1 MQPADDLCYIIY
13 TSGSTGRPKGVA
25 IEHASICNFV
35 RVAAEVYGMRPGD
48 RVYQGMTIAFDFS
61 VEEIW
66 VPWMTGA
73 TLVPKPDGARVLGRE
88 LHAFLRDRQVTAMCC
103 VPTLLATLDED
114 LPGLRFLLVSGEPC
128 PQDLVTRWHRPGRRF
143 LNVYGP
149 TEATVTAT
157 WTVVHPGR
165 PVTIGVPLPTYS
177 VVVLDADCDRALPP
191 GEMGEIGIA
200 GAGLASG
207 YVGRPDLTER
217 AFVPDFL
224 GIPNNPRGR
233 IYRTGDLGR
242 LNAEGEVEHHGRIDT
257 QVKIRGYRIELTEIE
272 SVLLRVPGIA
282 QAVVS
287 TCQPAPDVVE
297 LAAYYSPRR
306 DTPAVDPGRVY
317 AELRQRLPAY
327 MVPAYL
333 EQLPA
338 IPVLPSGKADRKSL
352 PAPSGPRHLSTRGD
366 HVAPA
371 AGTERALA
379 EVLATVLAVD
389 RVSADGHFFNDLG
402 ASSLLMAM
410 FSAAVRA
417 RGDLPPVSMKDIYL
431 HPTVRLL
438 AAAIGEPG
446 PAREQARPG
455 PVGGQAPGSWRAPG
469 APPEVA
475 PAARGGLA
483 YALCGTLQ
491 LLAFAAYVAGFSL
504 AVNAG
509 AAWAV
514 AGSGALGIYARLVV
528 FGGGGLLAMGI
539 LPVLAKWLLIGR
551 WKPRRIRAW
560 GLAYFRFW
568 LVKTMIVAN
577 PLARLLLGTP
587 LYAAYLRALGARVG
601 RRVVIFTQH
610 VPVCTDLLT
619 IGAGSVIRK
628 DTYLSGYRARAG
640 AIETG
645 AVTIGAGVFVG
656 EHAVLDIGTALGD
669 GAQLGHAS
677 ALLTGQAVPAGECW
691 HGSPAEPAG
700 PGDDYRTVGP
710 ARCGALRRAGYS
722 LTRLLL
728 VLGVAGPAA
737 AAVISL
743 LVSRPP
749 LLAGALSRVD
759 TAGWAGPLSRA
770 DTAGW
775 ALPVAVL
782 AVTAA
787 AFLGAILAGLVIAGT
802 VPRLLS
808 RALAPGKV
816 YPLYGL
822 HYALQRAVSRL
833 SNAGFFNAL
842 FGDSSAIVRYLGLIG
857 YRLAPVEQTGSNF
870 GMEVKHEMPTLAA
883 VGTGTMVSDGLSI
896 INADFSSS
904 SFRVCPAVIGTR
916 NFLGNGIAYPA
927 GGRTGDDCLLAT
939 KVMIPVSGPVRKGV
953 GLLGSPSF
961 EIPRSVHSDQQF
973 GHLSTNRR
981 RRHRLKAKNRHN
993 AATIGLHL
1001 LVRWLYLA
1009 GLALIAL
1016 YAFGG
1021 AAVPDAPR
1029 IVSGLLRRTGL
1040 RAAGLGTTGLGT
1052 AMHDALR
1059 ITVLGTTV
1067 ADALRT
1073 AAAILLALAFTVG
1086 YFVLVERAVTGFR
1099 ALKPR
1104 FCSIYQPLFWRH
1116 ERFWKV
1122 PSIAYIQMFSGTP
1135 FKNVVWRLLGVRVG
1149 RRVFDDGCSIV
1160 ERTLV
1165 RIGGEAT
1172 LNAGSILQGHS
1183 LEDGTFK
1190 SGYITIGARSTV
1202 GTGAFV
1208 HYGVDLGNGAV
1219 LGADSFLMKGEHV
1232 PPGSSWH
1239 GNPAAAA
1246 PVPPAPPGTVTGPPA
1261 GAVAA
1266 ASSPASTL
1274 PLPLPEPSARRSAPR
1289 SPARAHSRPSNRM

>member
-1 MQPADDLCYIIY
+1 
-13 TSGSTGRPKGVA
+13 
-25 IEHASICNFV
+25 
-35 RVAAEVYGMRPGD
+35 
-48 RVYQGMTIAFDFS
+48 
-61 VEEIW
+61 
-66 VPWMTGA
+66 
-73 TLVPKPDGARVLGRE
+73 
-88 LHAFLRDRQVTAMCC
+88 
-103 VPTLLATLDED
+103 
-114 LPGLRFLLVSGEPC
+114 
-128 PQDLVTRWHRPGRRF
+128 
-143 LNVYGP
+143 
-149 TEATVTAT
+149 
-157 WTVVHPGR
+157 
-165 PVTIGVPLPTYS
+165 
-177 VVVLDADCDRALPP
+177 
-191 GEMGEIGIA
+191 
-200 GAGLASG
+200 
-207 YVGRPDLTER
+207 
-217 AFVPDFL
+217 
-224 GIPNNPRGR
+224 
-233 IYRTGDLGR
+233 
-242 LNAEGEVEHHGRIDT
+242 
-257 QVKIRGYRIELTEIE
+257 
-272 SVLLRVPGIA
+272 
-282 QAVVS
+282 
-287 TCQPAPDVVE
+287 
-297 LAAYYSPRR
+297 
-306 DTPAVDPGRVY
+306 
-317 AELRQRLPAY
+317 
-327 MVPAYL
+327 
-333 EQLPA
+333 
-338 IPVLPSGKADRKSL
+338 
-352 PAPSGPRHLSTRGD
+352 
-366 HVAPA
+366 
-371 AGTERALA
+371 
-379 EVLATVLAVD
+379 
-389 RVSADGHFFNDLG
+389 
-402 ASSLLMAM
+402 
-410 FSAAVRA
+410 
-417 RGDLPPVSMKDIYL
+417 
-431 HPTVRLL
+431 
-438 AAAIGEPG
+438 
-446 PAREQARPG
+446 
-455 PVGGQAPGSWRAPG
+455 
-469 APPEVA
+469 VA
-475 PAARGGLA
+475 PAARGLA

-539 LPVLAKWLLIGR
+539 LPVLAKWLLIGH

-645 AVTIGAGVFVG
+645 AVTIGAGAFIG
-656 EHAVLDIGTALGD
+656 EHTVLDIGTALGD
-669 GAQLGHAS
+669 GTQLGHAS
-677 ALLTGQAVPAGECW
+677 ALLTGQAVPAGACW

-722 LTRLLL
+722 LTRLVL
-728 VLGVAGPAA
+728 VLAVAGPAA
-737 AAVISL
+737 AAAISL

-749 LLAGALSRVD
+749 LLADALSRVEA
-759 TAGWAGPLSRA
+759 AGWAGPLSRVG
-770 DTAGW
+770 TASW

-782 AVTAA
+782 AITAA
-787 AFLGAILAGLVIAGT
+787 VFPGAILAGLAVAGT

-808 RALAPGKV
+808 RALKPGKV
-816 YPLYGL
+816 YPLYGI

-833 SNAGFFNAL
+833 SNVGFFNAL

-857 YRLAPVEQTGSNF
+857 YRLAPVEQSGSNF
-870 GMEVKHEMPTLAA
+870 GMEVKHEMPTLAV

-896 INADFSSS
+896 INAEFSSS
-904 SFRVCPAVIGTR
+904 SFRVRPAVIGTR

-927 GGRTGDDCLLAT
+927 GGRTGDNCLLAT
-939 KVMIPVSGPVRKGV
+939 KVMIPVSGPVREGV
-953 GLLGSPSF
+953 GLLGSPPF
-961 EIPRSVHSDQQF
+961 EIPRSVRSDHQF
-973 GHLSTNRR
+973 DHLGTKRR

-1001 LVRWLYLA
+1001 LVRWLYFA

-1016 YAFGG
+1016 YVFDGTSVAG
-1021 AAVPDAPR
+1021 A
-1029 IVSGLLRRTGL
+1029 LRTG
-1040 RAAGLGTTGLGT
+1040 RVGT
-1052 AMHDALR
+1052 AVAGALR
-1059 ITVLGTTV
+1059 TTVLGTTV
-1067 ADALRT
+1067 GDVLRT

-1165 RIGGEAT
+1165 RIGSEAT

-1190 SGYITIGARSTV
+1190 SGYITIGARCTV

-1208 HYGVDLGNGAV
+1208 HYGVTLGDGAG

-1232 PPGSSWH
+1232 PPGSWWH

-1246 PVPPAPPGTVTGPPA
+1246 LAPAPGPPGAITGPPA
-1261 GAVAA
+1261 SAVAA
-1266 ASSPASTL
+1266 TPSPARTL
-1274 PLPLPEPSARRSAPR
+1274 PLPLLPPQPSARRPAPR

>member
-1 MQPADDLCYIIY
+1 
-13 TSGSTGRPKGVA
+13 
-25 IEHASICNFV
+25 
-35 RVAAEVYGMRPGD
+35 
-48 RVYQGMTIAFDFS
+48 
-61 VEEIW
+61 
-66 VPWMTGA
+66 
-73 TLVPKPDGARVLGRE
+73 
-88 LHAFLRDRQVTAMCC
+88 
-103 VPTLLATLDED
+103 
-114 LPGLRFLLVSGEPC
+114 
-128 PQDLVTRWHRPGRRF
+128 
-143 LNVYGP
+143 
-149 TEATVTAT
+149 
-157 WTVVHPGR
+157 
-165 PVTIGVPLPTYS
+165 
-177 VVVLDADCDRALPP
+177 
-191 GEMGEIGIA
+191 
-200 GAGLASG
+200 
-207 YVGRPDLTER
+207 
-217 AFVPDFL
+217 
-224 GIPNNPRGR
+224 
-233 IYRTGDLGR
+233 
-242 LNAEGEVEHHGRIDT
+242 
-257 QVKIRGYRIELTEIE
+257 
-272 SVLLRVPGIA
+272 
-282 QAVVS
+282 
-287 TCQPAPDVVE
+287 
-297 LAAYYSPRR
+297 
-306 DTPAVDPGRVY
+306 
-317 AELRQRLPAY
+317 
-327 MVPAYL
+327 
-333 EQLPA
+333 
-338 IPVLPSGKADRKSL
+338 
-352 PAPSGPRHLSTRGD
+352 
-366 HVAPA
+366 
-371 AGTERALA
+371 
-379 EVLATVLAVD
+379 
-389 RVSADGHFFNDLG
+389 
-402 ASSLLMAM
+402 
-410 FSAAVRA
+410 
-417 RGDLPPVSMKDIYL
+417 
-431 HPTVRLL
+431 
-438 AAAIGEPG
+438 
-446 PAREQARPG
+446 
-455 PVGGQAPGSWRAPG
+455 
-469 APPEVA
+469 
-475 PAARGGLA
+475 
-483 YALCGTLQ
+483 
-491 LLAFAAYVAGFSL
+491 
-504 AVNAG
+504 
-509 AAWAV
+509 
-514 AGSGALGIYARLVV
+514 
-528 FGGGGLLAMGI
+528 
-539 LPVLAKWLLIGR
+539 
-551 WKPRRIRAW
+551 
-560 GLAYFRFW
+560 
-568 LVKTMIVAN
+568 
-577 PLARLLLGTP
+577 
-587 LYAAYLRALGARVG
+587 
-601 RRVVIFTQH
+601 
-610 VPVCTDLLT
+610 
-619 IGAGSVIRK
+619 
-628 DTYLSGYRARAG
+628 
-640 AIETG
+640 
-645 AVTIGAGVFVG
+645 
-656 EHAVLDIGTALGD
+656 
-669 GAQLGHAS
+669 
-677 ALLTGQAVPAGECW
+677 
-691 HGSPAEPAG
+691 
-700 PGDDYRTVGP
+700 
-710 ARCGALRRAGYS
+710 
-722 LTRLLL
+722 
-728 VLGVAGPAA
+728 
-737 AAVISL
+737 
-743 LVSRPP
+743 
-749 LLAGALSRVD
+749 VD

-857 YRLAPVEQTGSNF
+857 YRLAPVEQSGSNF

-939 KVMIPVSGPVRKGV
+939 KVMIPVSGPVREGV

-1059 ITVLGTTV
+1059 TTVLGTTV

-1274 PLPLPEPSARRSAPR
+1274 PLPLPLPEPSARRSAPR